1 MACVR
6 DTAREKCRKS
16 RDDEQLTNTINRG
29 QILVVTVGLP
39 GRGKTHLAH
48 SIQRYL
54 RWMGVQCRV
63 YNLAN
68 MRRSMLGPLNQLPG
82 DYFGNVQHDTETKMM
97 RLNVMERLEST
108 IRQFFEQGGQVA
120 VYDANNSNHERRCLI
135 QEEFGKM
142 GVQVLFIGTYRAT
155 LLGLV

>member
-1 MACVR
+1 MR
-6 DTAREKCRKS
+6 TLYREGQMPEKQGR
-16 RDDEQLTNTINRG
+16 RTTNTINRG

-82 DYFGNVQHDTETKMM
+82 DYFGNVQHDTETRMM

-142 GVQVLFIGTYRAT
+142 GVQVLFIGTYRAI